1 MDIETLLSL
10 PKSIYVSLRLFPFR
24 KAIKLPIMVRYNTS
38 ILSLDGLIKVKS
50 RGGEKRY
57 DAYRIWNGWDF

>member
-24 KAIKLPIMVRYNTS
+24 EAIKLPIMVRYNTS

-50 RGGEKRY
+50 GGDKKRY
-57 DAYRIWNGWDF
+57 DTCRI